1 MTYEPEGMALGAFL
15 GAYFGMVCLFI
26 IVITVL
32 SIIANWKV
40 YTKAGREGWKCLIP
54 VYNVYVLYDMV
65 WETKQ
70 FWIYLGLMIGSAVF
84 SALGSNLFVALVSLA
99 LSIAILVWS
108 IRLLHHLSVCFGHG
122 PAFTVGLVLLNTVF
136 VMILAFGDSKYCRQ
150 TEKVLGDSVKEEPEK
165 DTEA

>member
-1 MTYEPEGMALGAFL
+1 MYESKGMAIGAFL
-15 GAYFGMVCLFI
+15 GAYLGIFCVVT
-26 IVITVL
+26 IVIAVI

-70 FWIYLGLMIGSAVF
+70 FWIYFGLMIGSAVF
-84 SALGSNLFVALVSLA
+84 TALGSNLFVTLVILA
-99 LSIAILVWS
+99 LNIAILVWS

-122 PAFTVGLVLLNTVF
+122 SAFTVGLLLLNTVF

-150 TEKVLGDSVKEEPEK
+150 TEKVLGDSIKEEPEK

>member
-1 MTYEPEGMALGAFL
+1 MYEPEGMALGAFL

-26 IVITVL
+26 IVIAVL

-70 FWIYLGLMIGSAVF
+70 FWIYLGLMIGSVIF
-84 SALGSNLFVALVSLA
+84 SSIGGGFLVALISFA
-99 LSIAILVWS
+99 FSIAILVWS
-108 IRLLHHLSVCFGHG
+108 VRLLNHLSVCFGHG
-122 PAFTVGLVLLNTVF
+122 TAFTVGLLLLNTVF

-150 TEKVLGDSVKEEPEK
+150 TEKVLGDSTKEEPEK

>member
-1 MTYEPEGMALGAFL
+1 MYESKGMAIGAFL
-15 GAYFGMVCLFI
+15 GAYLGIFCVVT
-26 IVITVL
+26 IVIAVL

-70 FWIYLGLMIGSAVF
+70 FWIYFGLMIGSAVF
-84 SALGSNLFVALVSLA
+84 TALGSNLFVTLVILA
-99 LSIAILVWS
+99 LNIAILVWS
-108 IRLLHHLSVCFGHG
+108 IRLLHHLSVCFGYG
-122 PAFTVGLVLLNTVF
+122 PAFTIGLLLLNTVF

-150 TEKVLGDSVKEEPEK
+150 TEKVLGDSIKEEPEK

>member
-1 MTYEPEGMALGAFL
+1 MYESKGMAIGAFL
-15 GAYFGMVCLFI
+15 GAYLGIFCVVT
-26 IVITVL
+26 IVIAVI

-70 FWIYLGLMIGSAVF
+70 FWIYFGLMIGSAVF
-84 SALGSNLFVALVSLA
+84 TALGSNLFVTLVILA
-99 LSIAILVWS
+99 LNIAILVWS

-122 PAFTVGLVLLNTVF
+122 HCFYCRTAFTEHSICHDPCF
-136 VMILAFGDSKYCRQ
+136 WRFQILPPDRKSLR
-150 TEKVLGDSVKEEPEK
+150 
-165 DTEA
+165 

>member
-1 MTYEPEGMALGAFL
+1 MYESKGMAIGAFL
-15 GAYFGMVCLFI
+15 GAYLGIFCVVT
-26 IVITVL
+26 IVIAVI

-40 YTKAGREGWKCLIP
+40 YTKSGREGWKCLIP

-70 FWIYLGLMIGSAVF
+70 FWIYFGLMIGSAVF
-84 SALGSNLFVALVSLA
+84 TALGSNLFVTLVILA
-99 LSIAILVWS
+99 LNIAILVWS

-122 PAFTVGLVLLNTVF
+122 PAFTVGLLLLNTVF

-150 TEKVLGDSVKEEPEK
+150 TEKVLGDSIKEEPEK